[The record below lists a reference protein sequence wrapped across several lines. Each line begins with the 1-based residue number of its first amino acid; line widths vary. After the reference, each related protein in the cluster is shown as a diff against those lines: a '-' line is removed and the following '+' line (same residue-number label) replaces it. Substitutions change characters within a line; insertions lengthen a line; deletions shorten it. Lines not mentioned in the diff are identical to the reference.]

1 MAQKS
6 RGILRSTA
14 KNLLESLARRAR
26 EANARPEFVYSVA
39 RIAVFGSYVSSDK
52 EKLGDL
58 DVAIELVPRYQGDD
72 LAKARE
78 EAFIQRG
85 PQTSNFVDR
94 YMFAYNEV
102 ARYLRNRSACMSL
115 HTYEELVKLNADHL
129 VIYDR
134 ASENQSK
141 RDRSVAGCQPVLLDI
156 TKQNT

>member
-14 KNLLESLARRAR
+14 EKLLEGIVQRAR

-52 EKLGDL
+52 ENLGDL

-72 LAKARE
+72 FDQARE
-78 EAFIQRG
+78 EAFMQRG
-85 PQTSNFVDR
+85 PQTSNIVDR

-102 ARYLRNRSACMSL
+102 ARYLRNRSTCVSL
-115 HTYEELVKLNADHL
+115 HMYEELVSLNADHL

-134 ASENQSK
+134 ASDS
-141 RDRSVAGCQPVLLDI
+141 
-156 TKQNT
+156 

>member
-6 RGILRSTA
+6 HGILRSTA
-14 KNLLESLARRAR
+14 KSLLEKLVGRAR

-58 DVAIELVPRYQGDD
+58 DVAIELVPRYQGADFD
-72 LAKARE
+72 QARE

-85 PQTSNFVDR
+85 PETGNIIDR

-102 ARYLRNRSACMSL
+102 ARFLRNRSACMSL
-115 HTYEELVKLNADHL
+115 HTYEELAKLNADHL

-134 ASENQSK
+134 ASES
-141 RDRSVAGCQPVLLDI
+141 
-156 TKQNT
+156 

>member
-1 MAQKS
+1 MQASSRVSDQGGGWVAQKS

-14 KNLLESLARRAR
+14 RELLEGIAQKAR

-72 LAKARE
+72 LTKARE
-78 EAFIQRG
+78 EAFIQWG
-85 PQTSNFVDR
+85 PQTSNIVDR
-94 YMFAYNEV
+94 YMFACNEV

-115 HTYEELVKLNADHL
+115 HTYEELMKLNADHL
-129 VIYDR
+129 VIYER
-134 ASENQSK
+134 ASES
-141 RDRSVAGCQPVLLDI
+141 
-156 TKQNT
+156 